1 MVCIRGYDCVNG
13 TVTLSSGFYW
23 RWSDNYAKQIYT
35 AFKDNLQITDDS
47 FNLSWTKYSTSLPTP
62 YACPVAES
70 CMGSLDSTCSQG
82 YEGPLCGVC
91 SQGYFKLLT
100 KCQKCPSMAWIT
112 VQFVI
117 VFALVSLV
125 AFLTLKDRKKEDHAQ
140 RSVADILLARFKIVI
155 SFYQVT
161 SGTLNAFSYV
171 KWPEAVLTVGNY
183 AGMLQLNLFQI
194 VPIHCLNNS
203 MKIDSYTTL
212 LMLVALSVASV
223 AIPVAYYQGKKFL
236 LYRSSKM
243 SVSEQRRVIE
253 LSKERCY
260 RTAFLLLFITYP
272 AACAHIFT
280 MLPQACQEIC
290 SEDRS
295 SGCEAFLKADL
306 SVKCHDDKYNRFV
319 GFSYVLAVYPAAFP
333 LVTLLMLWKCLS
345 KSRKENCEK
354 ELDPLARGLR
364 FFYENYSD
372 NCWFWEIV
380 ELARKVLLTSA
391 LLLTDAQ
398 SRTYIG
404 SAAIIS
410 GLYTVLFAFYEP
422 ITDSSEHWL
431 QLISLM
437 ASSVNFSVGMLL
449 KVWPNIRIPVV
460 FMIYDYFYLLT
471 LCRILGETI
480 TFGCINYTASPENYL
495 GKIIIN
501 LCHQATVN
509 VVRANFSKGPTGP
522 NSQHINWNGVEFIC
536 HSHCILPRFF
546 TSERT
551 LNHLSDTC

>member
-1 MVCIRGYDCVNG
+1 M
-13 TVTLSSGFYW
+13 
-23 RWSDNYAKQIYT
+23 YT

-47 FNLSWTKYSTSLPTP
+47 FNLSLTKYSTLLPAS

-70 CMGSLDSTCSQG
+70 CLGSLDSTCSQG

-91 SQGYFKLLT
+91 SQGYFTLLT
-100 KCQKCPSMAWIT
+100 KCQKCPSLPWIA

-117 VFALVSLV
+117 VFVLVSLV
-125 AFLTLKDRKKEDHAQ
+125 AFLTLRDRKKEEHAQ
-140 RSVADILLARFKIVI
+140 RSVTDILLARFKIVV

-171 KWPEAVLTVGNY
+171 DWPEAVITIGNY

-194 VPIHCLNNS
+194 VPIHCLNSS
-203 MKIDSYTTL
+203 MKINSYITL
-212 LMLVALSVASV
+212 LMLIALNVASIAV
-223 AIPVAYYQGKKFL
+223 PVAYYQGKKFL
-236 LYRSSKM
+236 LYRSGKM
-243 SVSEQRRVIE
+243 SVRKQRPVMD
-253 LSKERCY
+253 LTKERCY

-272 AACAHIFT
+272 ATSAHIFT

-295 SGCEAFLKADL
+295 SGCEVFLKADL

-319 GFSYVLAVYPAAFP
+319 GFSYLLAVYPAAFP
-333 LVTLLMLWKCLS
+333 LVTLLILWKCLS
-345 KSRKENCEK
+345 KSRKGNSGK
-354 ELDPLARGLR
+354 EVDPLTRGLR

-391 LLLTDAQ
+391 LSLTDAQ

-410 GLYTVLFAFYEP
+410 GLYTVLFACYKP

-449 KVWPNIRIPVV
+449 KVWKNMMIPFV
-460 FMIYDYFYLLT
+460 FSLRPMYL
-471 LCRILGETI
+471 
-480 TFGCINYTASPENYL
+480 
-495 GKIIIN
+495 II
-501 LCHQATVN
+501 
-509 VVRANFSKGPTGP
+509 
-522 NSQHINWNGVEFIC
+522 
-536 HSHCILPRFF
+536 
-546 TSERT
+546 
-551 LNHLSDTC
+551 